1 VSLLVFSAE
10 VFEFLSK
17 VDFLDI
23 KSKLKAYRTFSITAS
38 VDHMEDVEFVSEF
51 SDLQLENLR
60 LSGFYRNDFLTTVYF
75 EELTLQKIIPDKTPF
90 WIIEYEQ
97 KNYLIIAPPFQDKR
111 KRKTISIKIANLI
124 NELLFG
130 KNEMIIHSKLVAE
143 TTIEK

>member
-1 VSLLVFSAE
+1 MTLLVFSAE

-17 VDFLDI
+17 VDLLDVE
-23 KSKLKAYRTFSITAS
+23 SKLKAYRTFSVTAS

-51 SDLQLENLR
+51 SDLHLENLR

-75 EELTLQKIIPDKTPF
+75 EEINLQKIMPDKTPF
-90 WIIEYEQ
+90 WIIEYNQ
-97 KNYLIIAPPFQDKR
+97 KNYLIIATPFRDKQKR
-111 KRKTISIKIANLI
+111 KNISIKIATLI

-130 KNEMIIHSKLVAE
+130 KYEMIIKSKLVAE